1 VDRGEA
7 GPALLTVALSWLTV
21 ALGLLAKT
29 PAGANS
35 LALIPAFLPFLSSA
49 FIPAGSMSGGVRWF
63 AEHEPFTPNTDTLR
77 ALLTGTPVGSSAIL
91 AIAWCA
97 GITLVGYFW
106 ARALY
111 NRGG

>member
-1 VDRGEA
+1 M
-7 GPALLTVALSWLTV
+7 PT
-21 ALGLLAKT
+21 
-29 PAGANS
+29 
-35 LALIPAFLPFLSSA
+35 FLPFLSSA

-63 AEHEPFTPNTDTLR
+63 AEHEPFTPITDTLR
-77 ALLTGTPVGSSAIL
+77 GLLTGTPVGSSAAL

-97 GITLVGYFW
+97 GITLGGYFW